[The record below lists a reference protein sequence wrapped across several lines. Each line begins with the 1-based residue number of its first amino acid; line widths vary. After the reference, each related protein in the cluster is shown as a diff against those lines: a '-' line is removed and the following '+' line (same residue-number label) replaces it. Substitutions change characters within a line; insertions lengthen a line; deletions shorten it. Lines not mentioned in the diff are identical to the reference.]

1 MYYIYII
8 QIYIIHIYTYTYIY
22 IYIIHTYHAFYI
34 IIYMGGS
41 VNGIPKNVWFTM
53 ENPMKRMIWGYPHFR
68 KTSIYYLV
76 GAFNP
81 SEKCEFVSWDD
92 EILN

>member
-1 MYYIYII
+1 
-8 QIYIIHIYTYTYIY
+8 
-22 IYIIHTYHAFYI
+22 
-34 IIYMGGS
+34 MGGS
-41 VNGIPKNVWFTM
+41 VNGIPKNAWFTM